1 MKNRIT
7 VTIADHE
14 YTLVAEEDE
23 AYIRKVA
30 SFVDEQVSQVLA
42 GGKISISDAA
52 VLAAVNI
59 ADLYCKE
66 QAAGENLRRQVL
78 ENSEEIKKLESELS
92 DAKREIFKLQNRK
105 Q

>member
-30 SFVDEQVSQVLA
+30 DFVSQQIEAVS
-42 GGKISISDAA
+42 GSSKISLSDAA
-52 VLAAVNI
+52 TLAAVNVT
-59 ADLYCKE
+59 DLYFKE
-66 QAAGENLRRQVL
+66 QASGENLRRQVKDCV
-78 ENSEEIKKLESELS
+78 EESTKLKLELSE
-92 DAKREIFKLQNRK
+92 AKREIFKLQNRK
-105 Q
+105 

>member
-30 SFVDEQVSQVLA
+30 AFVDQQVSEVLS
-42 GGKISISDAA
+42 GSKISLSDAA
-52 VLAAVNI
+52 TLAAVNV
-59 ADLYCKE
+59 ADLYFKE
-66 QAAGENLRRQVL
+66 QASGENLRRQVK
-78 ENSEEIKKLESELS
+78 ECVEESTKLKLELSE
-92 DAKREIFKLQNRK
+92 AKREIFKLQNRK
-105 Q
+105 